1 MFSLPLTVTNGGKT
15 TLTNNIVNQLPNCC
29 VVHQDDFF
37 KAQDQIAVEDGFKQ
51 YDVITALDMEAMMST
66 ITAWIENP
74 VKFERS
80 HGVNNT
86 LDTDI
91 LQQSEEKEG
100 SIHILIVEGF
110 LLYTYI
116 GRNYT
121 VPDPP
126 GLFDGHVWPMY
137 IKHKKIMEDLN
148 VDVVQLD
155 GTKTKEELFKA
166 VNGAIHNKLDE
177 LLNLKT

>member
-1 MFSLPLTVTNGGKT
+1 
-15 TLTNNIVNQLPNCC
+15 
-29 VVHQDDFF
+29 
-37 KAQDQIAVEDGFKQ
+37 
-51 YDVITALDMEAMMST
+51 MEAMMST

-110 LLYTYI
+110 LLYTYMPLI
-116 GRNYT
+116 NIFNQRYFLSLPYEECKKRRSGRNYT